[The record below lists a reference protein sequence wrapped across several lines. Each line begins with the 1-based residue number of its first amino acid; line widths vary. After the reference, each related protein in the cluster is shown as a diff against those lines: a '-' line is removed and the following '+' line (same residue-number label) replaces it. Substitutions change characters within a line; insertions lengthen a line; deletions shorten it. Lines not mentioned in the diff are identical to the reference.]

1 MQTGRFRLVIV
12 VLLLLL
18 SLLIGLATTI
28 VAQDAEITPEATE
41 EATHWEYEGEHGAE
55 HWGEMGDE
63 FALCGTGSAQSP
75 IDISG
80 ETEVNLSDIEFSYS
94 QTALNIFN
102 NGHTIQVNV
111 DAGSSILYNGIRYD
125 LLQFHFHHPSEH
137 TVDGVAAPM
146 ELHLVHRDPNS
157 GNLAVVGVM
166 LVEGE
171 SSNEDV
177 ASIFSN
183 LPAEPSEA
191 SPMGSINLTNLLPES
206 KFFTTYNGSLTTP
219 PCNEIVRWLVLDA
232 SVMLSVEQIEAFGA
246 LFEMNARPVQ
256 PLNGRD
262 LLGDNG

>member
-1 MQTGRFRLVIV
+1 MMQNFKFKLSLAV
-12 VLLLLL
+12 LLLL
-18 SLLIGLATTI
+18 SLLLVLVSVIF
-28 VAQDAEITPEATE
+28 AQETEETAEATE
-41 EATHWEYEGEHGAE
+41 ETVHWEYEGEHGAE

-63 FALCGTGSAQSP
+63 FALCGTGLAQSP
-75 IDISG
+75 IDITG
-80 ETEVNLSDIEFSYS
+80 ETEVGLSDIDFAYS

-111 DAGSSILYNGIRYD
+111 DAGSSITYNGIRYD

-137 TVDGVAAPM
+137 TVDGAAAPM

-171 SSNEDV
+171 SSNADFD
-177 ASIFSN
+177 SIFAN
-183 LPAEPSEA
+183 LPAEESDPTA
-191 SPMGSINLTNLLPES
+191 MGNIVLNNLLPES
-206 KFFTTYNGSLTTP
+206 HLFSTYNGSLTTP

-232 SVMLSVEQIEAFGA
+232 SVTVSAEQIEAFGA
-246 LFEMNARPVQ
+246 IFEMNARPVQ

-262 LLGDNG
+262 LLGDNS